1 MDHFP
6 VRYVTNNQRDFFFC
20 YVSNYLWIV
29 YPSISLS
36 RPTRTTPK
44 SLHSGGGGKA
54 SPCKILSKCSDLN
67 PNWIIYCQY
76 TYGHKRTCIQTIYL
90 HLHVYI
96 YIHIH
101 VHRHRHIYIYLHFFA
116 TLPCVALH
124 YTTLHYVTL
133 RTYIHINYTSNIHIR
148 LYNIHVCVQ
157 LKYMLYFNQ
166 GRKVAEW
173 EIHLAGLTA
182 PWWHQGPEVE
192 KGEPLE
198 PWWSETIQLVNETYI
213 IMLHHISVV
222 NGGTNL

>member
-1 MDHFP
+1 MD
-6 VRYVTNNQRDFFFC
+6 TNAHA
-20 YVSNYLWIV
+20 Y
-29 YPSISLS
+29 
-36 RPTRTTPK
+36 K
-44 SLHSGGGGKA
+44 
-54 SPCKILSKCSDLN
+54 
-67 PNWIIYCQY
+67 QY
-76 TYGHKRTCIQTIYL
+76 TCICMYT
-90 HLHVYI
+90 YI
-96 YIHIH
+96 YIYMCIDID
-101 VHRHRHIYIYLHFFA
+101 IYTYTYIFFA

-148 LYNIHVCVQ
+148 LYNIQVCVQ
-157 LKYMLYFNQ
+157 LKHMLYFNQ

-173 EIHLAGLTA
+173 AIHLAGLTA
-182 PWWHQGPEVE
+182 PWWHQRPEVE